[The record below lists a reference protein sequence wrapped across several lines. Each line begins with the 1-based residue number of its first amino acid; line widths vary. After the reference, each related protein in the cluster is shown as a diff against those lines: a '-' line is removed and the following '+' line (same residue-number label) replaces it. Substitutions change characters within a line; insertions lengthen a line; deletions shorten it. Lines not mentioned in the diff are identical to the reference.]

1 MCCSVSFEFVAVT
14 SLTTLRLYVL
24 QCVAV
29 CCSVLQ
35 CVAVCRSVFQCVAV
49 TSLATL
55 RLYISGSSVGGGGD
69 AFAIVDVKRAAIELD
84 CNSGWANISLSDV
97 PLEILDEVRVFVCV
111 WMCVCF
117 CVCVCVRVCA
127 RVRFDEFVLEKTF
140 SKVSL
145 LLNVLYEMMIELTF
159 ENFRGRWAS
168 SWVLY
173 FGRTR
178 WN

>member
-1 MCCSVSFEFVAVT
+1 
-14 SLTTLRLYVL
+14 
-24 QCVAV
+24 V

-35 CVAVCRSVFQCVAV
+35 CVAV
-49 TSLATL
+49 TSLTNL
-55 RLYISGSSVGGGGD
+55 RLYISGSSVGGVGG

-97 PLEILDEVRVFVCV
+97 PLEILDEVRVCVCV
-111 WMCVCF
+111 CVCVCMCV

-145 LLNVLYEMMIELTF
+145 LLNVPYEITIELTF
-159 ENFRGRWAS
+159 ENFRWRWAS

-173 FGRTR
+173 FGSTR